1 MKGGKELNLWV
12 ELRLNAIVREVEKI
26 ANVSLSYTATA
37 MEVVWHV
44 TVKSKKTN
52 ELVTTRI
59 PVDYKTATSPDMT
72 SFLQQTVEEINEL
85 GWLEND

>member
-1 MKGGKELNLWV
+1 MNLWV

-37 MEVVWHV
+37 MEVVWLV

-52 ELVTTRI
+52 ELVKTSI
-59 PVDYKTATSPDMT
+59 PVD
-72 SFLQQTVEEINEL
+72 
-85 GWLEND
+85 